1 MNLKNVIIRQIII
14 LIFQVVL
21 YFGCEFFQKNPK
33 NMDLPIDKKIPALP
47 YFALIYVL
55 WFPLIAIFPISLFKE
70 AKNLYELYVIYWITD
85 IVISVIIYL
94 AYPTTCTRPK
104 DLENIKGGWMLKIL
118 YKFSYKGLNCSPSM
132 HCSISTLVL
141 IFAIKTIQ
149 IPTIL
154 RMSYASLSIA
164 IMLSTLFTKQHVI
177 IDLISGV
184 LLTLLVF
191 IVLSVFLV

>member
-33 NMDLPIDKKIPALP
+33 NMDLPIDKKIPTLP
-47 YFALIYVL
+47 YFAIIYVL
-55 WFPLIAIFPISLFKE
+55 WFPLIAIFPISLFK
-70 AKNLYELYVIYWITD
+70 ASKNLYELYVICWIID

-132 HCSISTLVL
+132 HCSISTLVF
-141 IFAIKTIQ
+141 IFALTASTMPIN
-149 IPTIL
+149 L
-154 RMSYASLSIA
+154 RIFYSTTALGI
-164 IMLSTLFTKQHVI
+164 ILSTLFTKQHVLVDLVTGALLALVIFLCVSFI
-177 IDLISGV
+177 I
-184 LLTLLVF
+184 
-191 IVLSVFLV
+191 

>member
-55 WFPLIAIFPISLFKE
+55 WFPLISIFPISLFKE
-70 AKNLYELYVIYWITD
+70 AKNLYELYVICWIID

-141 IFAIKTIQ
+141 IFALTASTMPIN
-149 IPTIL
+149 L
-154 RMSYASLSIA
+154 RIIYSTTALGI
-164 IMLSTLFTKQHVI
+164 ILSTLFTKQHVL
-177 IDLISGV
+177 IDLVTGV
-184 LLTLLVF
+184 LLAMLIFLFVF
-191 IVLSVFLV
+191 YII

>member
-33 NMDLPIDKKIPALP
+33 NMDLPIDKKIPALA

-55 WFPLIAIFPISLFKE
+55 WFPLIAIFPISLFK
-70 AKNLYELYVIYWITD
+70 ASKNLHELYVICWIID

-94 AYPTTCTRPK
+94 AYPTTCTRPN

-141 IFAIKTIQ
+141 IFTLTASTMPIN
-149 IPTIL
+149 L
-154 RMSYASLSIA
+154 RIIYSTTSLGI
-164 IMLSTLFTKQHVI
+164 ILSTLFTKQHVL
-177 IDLISGV
+177 IDLVNGV
-184 LLTLLVF
+184 LLAMLIFLFVF
-191 IVLSVFLV
+191 YII

>member
-33 NMDLPIDKKIPALP
+33 NMDLPIDKKIPAIP

-55 WFPLIAIFPISLFKE
+55 WFPLIAIFPISLFKAAE
-70 AKNLYELYVIYWITD
+70 NLYELYVICWITD

-141 IFAIKTIQ
+141 IFTLTASTMPIN
-149 IPTIL
+149 L
-154 RMSYASLSIA
+154 RIIYSTTALGI
-164 IMLSTLFTKQHVI
+164 ILSTLFTKQHVL
-177 IDLISGV
+177 IDLVTGV
-184 LLTLLVF
+184 LLAMLIFLFVF
-191 IVLSVFLV
+191 YII

>member
-70 AKNLYELYVIYWITD
+70 AKNLYELYVICWIID

-104 DLENIKGGWMLKIL
+104 DLENIKGGWMLRIL

-132 HCSISTLVL
+132 HCSISTLVF
-141 IFAIKTIQ
+141 IFALAASTMPIN
-149 IPTIL
+149 L
-154 RMSYASLSIA
+154 RIIYSTTALGI
-164 IMLSTLFTKQHVI
+164 ILSTLFTKQHVL
-177 IDLISGV
+177 IDLVTGV
-184 LLTLLVF
+184 LLALVIFLILSQF
-191 IVLSVFLV
+191 I

>member
-33 NMDLPIDKKIPALP
+33 NMDLPIDKKIPAIP

-70 AKNLYELYVIYWITD
+70 AKNLYELYVICWIID

-141 IFAIKTIQ
+141 IFALTASTM
-149 IPTIL
+149 PVNL
-154 RMSYASLSIA
+154 RIIYSTTALGI
-164 IMLSTLFTKQHVI
+164 ILSTLFTKQHVL
-177 IDLISGV
+177 IDLVTGV
-184 LLTLLVF
+184 LLALVIFLILSQF
-191 IVLSVFLV
+191 I

>member
-70 AKNLYELYVIYWITD
+70 AKNLYELYVICWIID

-141 IFAIKTIQ
+141 IFALTASTM
-149 IPTIL
+149 PVNL
-154 RMSYASLSIA
+154 RIIYSTTALGI
-164 IMLSTLFTKQHVI
+164 ILSTLFTKQHVL
-177 IDLISGV
+177 IDLVTGV
-184 LLTLLVF
+184 LLAMLIFLFVF
-191 IVLSVFLV
+191 YII

>member
-33 NMDLPIDKKIPALP
+33 NMDLPIDKKIPTLP
-47 YFALIYVL
+47 YFAIIYVL

-70 AKNLYELYVIYWITD
+70 AKNLYELYVICWIID

-104 DLENIKGGWMLKIL
+104 NLENIKGGRMLKIL

-141 IFAIKTIQ
+141 IFALAASTMPIN
-149 IPTIL
+149 L
-154 RMSYASLSIA
+154 RIIYSTTALGI
-164 IMLSTLFTKQHVI
+164 ILSTLFTKQHVL
-177 IDLISGV
+177 IDLVTGV
-184 LLTLLVF
+184 LLAMLIFLFVF
-191 IVLSVFLV
+191 YII

>member
-33 NMDLPIDKKIPALP
+33 NMDLPIDKKIPALA

-70 AKNLYELYVIYWITD
+70 AKNLYELYVICWIID

-141 IFAIKTIQ
+141 IFALTASTMPIN
-149 IPTIL
+149 L
-154 RMSYASLSIA
+154 RIIYSTTALGI
-164 IMLSTLFTKQHVI
+164 ILSTLFTKQHVL
-177 IDLISGV
+177 IDLVTGV
-184 LLTLLVF
+184 LLALVIFLILSQF
-191 IVLSVFLV
+191 I

>member
-47 YFALIYVL
+47 YFALVYVL

-70 AKNLYELYVIYWITD
+70 AKNLYELYVICWIID

-141 IFAIKTIQ
+141 IFALTASTMPIN
-149 IPTIL
+149 L
-154 RMSYASLSIA
+154 RIIYSTTALGI
-164 IMLSTLFTKQHVI
+164 ILSTLFTKQHALVDLVTGALLALVI
-177 IDLISGV
+177 
-184 LLTLLVF
+184 F
-191 IVLSVFLV
+191 ICVSFII

>member
-70 AKNLYELYVIYWITD
+70 AKNLYELYVICWIID

-141 IFAIKTIQ
+141 IFALTASTMPIN
-149 IPTIL
+149 L
-154 RMSYASLSIA
+154 RIIYSTTALGI
-164 IMLSTLFTKQHVI
+164 ILSTLFTKQHVL
-177 IDLISGV
+177 IDLVTGV
-184 LLTLLVF
+184 LLALVIFLILSQF
-191 IVLSVFLV
+191 I

>member
-33 NMDLPIDKKIPALP
+33 NMDLPIDKKIPAIP

-55 WFPLIAIFPISLFKE
+55 WFPLIAIFPISLFK
-70 AKNLYELYVIYWITD
+70 ASKNLYELYVICWIID

-141 IFAIKTIQ
+141 IFTLTASTMPIN
-149 IPTIL
+149 L
-154 RMSYASLSIA
+154 RIIYSTTALGI
-164 IMLSTLFTKQHVI
+164 ILSTLFTKQHVL
-177 IDLISGV
+177 IDLVTGV
-184 LLTLLVF
+184 LLTLVIFLILSQF
-191 IVLSVFLV
+191 I

>member
-55 WFPLIAIFPISLFKE
+55 WFPLIAIFPISLFKAAE
-70 AKNLYELYVIYWITD
+70 NLYELYVICWIAD

-104 DLENIKGGWMLKIL
+104 DLEDIKGGWMLKIL

-141 IFAIKTIQ
+141 IFALTAFTMPIN
-149 IPTIL
+149 L
-154 RMSYASLSIA
+154 RIIYSTTALGI
-164 IMLSTLFTKQHVI
+164 ILSTLFTKQHVLVDLVTGALLALVIFLCVSFI
-177 IDLISGV
+177 I
-184 LLTLLVF
+184 
-191 IVLSVFLV
+191 

>member
-33 NMDLPIDKKIPALP
+33 NMDLPIDKKIPAIP

-70 AKNLYELYVIYWITD
+70 AKNLYELYVICWIID

-104 DLENIKGGWMLKIL
+104 DLENIKGGWMLRIL

-132 HCSISTLVL
+132 HCSISTLVF
-141 IFAIKTIQ
+141 IFALAASTMPIN
-149 IPTIL
+149 L
-154 RMSYASLSIA
+154 RIIYSTTALGI
-164 IMLSTLFTKQHVI
+164 ILSTLFTKQHVL
-177 IDLISGV
+177 IDLVTGV
-184 LLTLLVF
+184 LLALVIFLILSQF
-191 IVLSVFLV
+191 I

>member
-33 NMDLPIDKKIPALP
+33 NMDLPIDKKIPTLP

-70 AKNLYELYVIYWITD
+70 AKNLYELYVICWITD

-141 IFAIKTIQ
+141 IFTLTASTMPIN
-149 IPTIL
+149 L
-154 RMSYASLSIA
+154 RIIYSTTALGI
-164 IMLSTLFTKQHVI
+164 ILSTLFTKQHVL
-177 IDLISGV
+177 IDLVTGV
-184 LLTLLVF
+184 LLAMLIFLFVF
-191 IVLSVFLV
+191 YII

>member
-70 AKNLYELYVIYWITD
+70 AKNLYELYVICWIID

-104 DLENIKGGWMLKIL
+104 DLENIKGGWMLRIL

-132 HCSISTLVL
+132 HCSISTLVF
-141 IFAIKTIQ
+141 IFALAASTMPIN
-149 IPTIL
+149 L
-154 RMSYASLSIA
+154 RIIYSTTALGI
-164 IMLSTLFTKQHVI
+164 ILSTLFTKQHVL
-177 IDLISGV
+177 IDLVTGV
-184 LLTLLVF
+184 LLAMLIFLFVF
-191 IVLSVFLV
+191 YII

>member
-70 AKNLYELYVIYWITD
+70 AKNLYELYVICWIID

-141 IFAIKTIQ
+141 IFALTASTMPIN
-149 IPTIL
+149 L
-154 RMSYASLSIA
+154 RIIYSTTALGI
-164 IMLSTLFTKQHVI
+164 ILSTLFTKQHVL
-177 IDLISGV
+177 IDLVTGV
-184 LLTLLVF
+184 LLAALIFLFVF
-191 IVLSVFLV
+191 YII

>member
-33 NMDLPIDKKIPALP
+33 NMDLPIDKKIPDLP

-55 WFPLIAIFPISLFKE
+55 WFPLIAIFPISLFK
-70 AKNLYELYVIYWITD
+70 ASKNLYELYVICWIID

-141 IFAIKTIQ
+141 IFTLTASTMPIN
-149 IPTIL
+149 L
-154 RMSYASLSIA
+154 RIIYSTTSLGI
-164 IMLSTLFTKQHVI
+164 ILSTLFTKQHVL
-177 IDLISGV
+177 IDLVNGV
-184 LLTLLVF
+184 LLAMLIFLFVF
-191 IVLSVFLV
+191 YII

>member
-33 NMDLPIDKKIPALP
+33 NMDLPIDKKIPALA
-47 YFALIYVL
+47 YFALIYIL
-55 WFPLIAIFPISLFKE
+55 WFPLIAIFPISLFKA
-70 AKNLYELYVIYWITD
+70 AKNLYELYVICWIID
-85 IVISVIIYL
+85 IIISVIIYL

-132 HCSISTLVL
+132 HCSISTLVF
-141 IFAIKTIQ
+141 IFA
-149 IPTIL
+149 L
-154 RMSYASLSIA
+154 AASTMPINLKIIYSTTALGI
-164 IMLSTLFTKQHVI
+164 ILSTLFTKQHVLV
-177 IDLISGV
+177 DLVTGV
-184 LLTLLVF
+184 LLALVIFLCVSF
-191 IVLSVFLV
+191 II

>member
-55 WFPLIAIFPISLFKE
+55 WFPLIAIFPISLFK
-70 AKNLYELYVIYWITD
+70 ASKNLYELYVICWIID

-141 IFAIKTIQ
+141 IFALTASTMPIN
-149 IPTIL
+149 L
-154 RMSYASLSIA
+154 RIIYSTTALGI
-164 IMLSTLFTKQHVI
+164 ILSTLFTKQHVL
-177 IDLISGV
+177 IDLVTGV
-184 LLTLLVF
+184 LLTTLIFLFVF
-191 IVLSVFLV
+191 YII

>member
-70 AKNLYELYVIYWITD
+70 AKNLYELYVICWIID

-132 HCSISTLVL
+132 HCSISTLVF
-141 IFAIKTIQ
+141 IFALAASTMPIN
-149 IPTIL
+149 L
-154 RMSYASLSIA
+154 RIIYSTTALGI
-164 IMLSTLFTKQHVI
+164 ILSTLFTKQHVL
-177 IDLISGV
+177 IDLVTGV
-184 LLTLLVF
+184 LLALVIFLILSQF
-191 IVLSVFLV
+191 I

>member
-33 NMDLPIDKKIPALP
+33 NMDLPIDKKIPPLP

-55 WFPLIAIFPISLFKE
+55 WFPLIAIFPISLFK
-70 AKNLYELYVIYWITD
+70 ASKNLYELYVICWIID

-118 YKFSYKGLNCSPSM
+118 YKLSYKGLNCSPSM

-141 IFAIKTIQ
+141 IFALTASTMPIN
-149 IPTIL
+149 L
-154 RMSYASLSIA
+154 RIIYSTTALGI
-164 IMLSTLFTKQHVI
+164 ILSTLFTKQHVLVDLVTGALLALVIFLCVSFI
-177 IDLISGV
+177 I
-184 LLTLLVF
+184 
-191 IVLSVFLV
+191 

>member
-70 AKNLYELYVIYWITD
+70 AKNLYELYVICWIID

-94 AYPTTCTRPK
+94 ACPTTCTRPK

-132 HCSISTLVL
+132 HCSISTLVF
-141 IFAIKTIQ
+141 IFALAASTM
-149 IPTIL
+149 PVNL
-154 RMSYASLSIA
+154 RIIYSTTALGI
-164 IMLSTLFTKQHVI
+164 ILSTLFTKQHVL
-177 IDLISGV
+177 IDLVTGV
-184 LLTLLVF
+184 LLALVIFLILSQF
-191 IVLSVFLV
+191 I

>member
-70 AKNLYELYVIYWITD
+70 AKNLYELYVICWITD

-104 DLENIKGGWMLKIL
+104 DLENIRCGWMLKIL

-141 IFAIKTIQ
+141 IFALTASTMPIN
-149 IPTIL
+149 L
-154 RMSYASLSIA
+154 RIIYSTTALGI
-164 IMLSTLFTKQHVI
+164 ILSTLFTKQHVL
-177 IDLISGV
+177 IDLVTGV
-184 LLTLLVF
+184 LLTLVIFLILSQF
-191 IVLSVFLV
+191 I

>member
-33 NMDLPIDKKIPALP
+33 NMDLPIDKKIPALA

-55 WFPLIAIFPISLFKE
+55 WFPLIAIFPISLFKA
-70 AKNLYELYVIYWITD
+70 AKNLYELYVICWIID

-141 IFAIKTIQ
+141 IFALTASTM
-149 IPTIL
+149 PVNL
-154 RMSYASLSIA
+154 RIIYSTTALGI
-164 IMLSTLFTKQHVI
+164 ILSTLFTKQHVL
-177 IDLISGV
+177 IDLVTGV
-184 LLTLLVF
+184 LLAMLIFLCVSF
-191 IVLSVFLV
+191 II

>member
-33 NMDLPIDKKIPALP
+33 NMDLPIDKKIPAIP

-55 WFPLIAIFPISLFKE
+55 WFPLIAIFPISLFKAAE
-70 AKNLYELYVIYWITD
+70 NLYELYVICWITD

-104 DLENIKGGWMLKIL
+104 NLENIKGVWMLKIL

-141 IFAIKTIQ
+141 IFALTASTMPIN
-149 IPTIL
+149 L
-154 RMSYASLSIA
+154 RIIYSTTALGI
-164 IMLSTLFTKQHVI
+164 ILSTLFTKQHVLVDLVTGALLALI
-177 IDLISGV
+177 IFLCVS
-184 LLTLLVF
+184 F
-191 IVLSVFLV
+191 II

>member
-33 NMDLPIDKKIPALP
+33 NMDLPIDKKIPAIP

-70 AKNLYELYVIYWITD
+70 AKNLYELYVICWIID

-141 IFAIKTIQ
+141 IFALTASTMPIN
-149 IPTIL
+149 L
-154 RMSYASLSIA
+154 RIIYSTTALGI
-164 IMLSTLFTKQHVI
+164 ILSTLFTKQHVL
-177 IDLISGV
+177 IDLVTGV
-184 LLTLLVF
+184 LLALVIFLILSQF
-191 IVLSVFLV
+191 I

>member
-47 YFALIYVL
+47 YFALVYVL

-70 AKNLYELYVIYWITD
+70 AKNLYELYVICWIID

-141 IFAIKTIQ
+141 IFALAASTMPIN
-149 IPTIL
+149 L
-154 RMSYASLSIA
+154 RIIYSTTALGI
-164 IMLSTLFTKQHVI
+164 ILSTLFTKQHVL
-177 IDLISGV
+177 IDLVTGV
-184 LLTLLVF
+184 LLALVIFLILSQF
-191 IVLSVFLV
+191 I

>member
-33 NMDLPIDKKIPALP
+33 NMDLPIDKKIPTLP

-55 WFPLIAIFPISLFKE
+55 WFPLIAIFPISLFK
-70 AKNLYELYVIYWITD
+70 ASKNLYEIYVICWIID

-104 DLENIKGGWMLKIL
+104 NLENIKGGWMLKIL

-141 IFAIKTIQ
+141 IFALTASTMPIN
-149 IPTIL
+149 L
-154 RMSYASLSIA
+154 RIIYSTTALGI
-164 IMLSTLFTKQHVI
+164 ILSTLFTKQHVLVDLVTGALLALVIFICVSFI
-177 IDLISGV
+177 I
-184 LLTLLVF
+184 
-191 IVLSVFLV
+191 

>member
-33 NMDLPIDKKIPALP
+33 NMDLPIDKKIPAIP

-70 AKNLYELYVIYWITD
+70 AENLYELYVICWITD

-104 DLENIKGGWMLKIL
+104 DLEDIKGGWMLKIL

-141 IFAIKTIQ
+141 IFALTASTM
-149 IPTIL
+149 PVNL
-154 RMSYASLSIA
+154 RIIYSTTALGI
-164 IMLSTLFTKQHVI
+164 ILSTLFTKQHVLVDLVTGALLALVIFLCVSFI
-177 IDLISGV
+177 I
-184 LLTLLVF
+184 
-191 IVLSVFLV
+191 

>member
-70 AKNLYELYVIYWITD
+70 AENLYELYVICWITD

-104 DLENIKGGWMLKIL
+104 DLEDIKGGWMLKIL

-141 IFAIKTIQ
+141 IFALTASTM
-149 IPTIL
+149 PVNL
-154 RMSYASLSIA
+154 RIIYSTTALGI
-164 IMLSTLFTKQHVI
+164 ILSTLFTKQHVLV
-177 IDLISGV
+177 DLVTGALLALVIS
-184 LLTLLVF
+184 LILSQF
-191 IVLSVFLV
+191 I

>member
-70 AKNLYELYVIYWITD
+70 AKNLYDLYVICWIID

-104 DLENIKGGWMLKIL
+104 DLENIKGGRMLKIL

-141 IFAIKTIQ
+141 IFTLTASTMPIN
-149 IPTIL
+149 L
-154 RMSYASLSIA
+154 RIIYSTTSLGI
-164 IMLSTLFTKQHVI
+164 ILSTLFTKQHVL
-177 IDLISGV
+177 IDLVNGV
-184 LLTLLVF
+184 LLAMIIFLCVSF
-191 IVLSVFLV
+191 II

>member
-33 NMDLPIDKKIPALP
+33 NMGLPIDKKIPALP

-55 WFPLIAIFPISLFKE
+55 WFPLIAIFPISLFKA
-70 AKNLYELYVIYWITD
+70 AKNLYELYVICWITD

-141 IFAIKTIQ
+141 IFALTASTMPIN
-149 IPTIL
+149 L
-154 RMSYASLSIA
+154 RIIYSTTALGI
-164 IMLSTLFTKQHVI
+164 ILSTLFTKQHVLV
-177 IDLISGV
+177 DLVTGA
-184 LLTLLVF
+184 LLALV
-191 IVLSVFLV
+191 IFLCVSFTI

>member
-70 AKNLYELYVIYWITD
+70 AKNLYELYVICWIID

-141 IFAIKTIQ
+141 IFALTASTMPIN
-149 IPTIL
+149 L
-154 RMSYASLSIA
+154 RIIYSTTALGI
-164 IMLSTLFTKQHVI
+164 ILSTLFTKQHVL
-177 IDLISGV
+177 IDLVTGV
-184 LLTLLVF
+184 LLAMLIFLFVF
-191 IVLSVFLV
+191 YII

>member
-33 NMDLPIDKKIPALP
+33 NMDLPIDKKIPAIP

-70 AKNLYELYVIYWITD
+70 AKNLYELYVICWIID

-94 AYPTTCTRPK
+94 AYPTTCTRPS

-141 IFAIKTIQ
+141 IFALTASTMPIN
-149 IPTIL
+149 L
-154 RMSYASLSIA
+154 RIIYSTTALGI
-164 IMLSTLFTKQHVI
+164 ILSTLFTKQHVL
-177 IDLISGV
+177 IDLVTGV
-184 LLTLLVF
+184 LLAMLIFLFVF
-191 IVLSVFLV
+191 YII

>member
-1 MNLKNVIIRQIII
+1 
-14 LIFQVVL
+14 
-21 YFGCEFFQKNPK
+21 
-33 NMDLPIDKKIPALP
+33 MDLPIDKKIPALP
-47 YFALIYVL
+47 YFALVYVL

-70 AKNLYELYVIYWITD
+70 AKNLYELYVICWIID

-141 IFAIKTIQ
+141 IFALAASTMPIN
-149 IPTIL
+149 L
-154 RMSYASLSIA
+154 RIIYSTTALGI
-164 IMLSTLFTKQHVI
+164 ILSTLFTKQHVL
-177 IDLISGV
+177 IDLVTGV
-184 LLTLLVF
+184 LLALVIFLILSQF
-191 IVLSVFLV
+191 I

>member
-70 AKNLYELYVIYWITD
+70 AKNLYELYVICWITD

-104 DLENIKGGWMLKIL
+104 DLENIGCGWMLKIL

-141 IFAIKTIQ
+141 IFALTASTLPIN
-149 IPTIL
+149 L
-154 RMSYASLSIA
+154 RIIYSTTALGI
-164 IMLSTLFTKQHVI
+164 ILSTLFTKQHVLVDLVTGALLALVIFLCVSFI
-177 IDLISGV
+177 I
-184 LLTLLVF
+184 
-191 IVLSVFLV
+191 

>member
-70 AKNLYELYVIYWITD
+70 AKNLYELYVICWITD

-104 DLENIKGGWMLKIL
+104 DLENIRCGWMLKIL

-141 IFAIKTIQ
+141 IFTLTASTMPIN
-149 IPTIL
+149 L
-154 RMSYASLSIA
+154 RIIYSTTALGI
-164 IMLSTLFTKQHVI
+164 ILSTLFTKQHALVDLVTGALLALVI
-177 IDLISGV
+177 FLCVS
-184 LLTLLVF
+184 F
-191 IVLSVFLV
+191 II

>member
-21 YFGCEFFQKNPK
+21 YFGCELFQKNPK
-33 NMDLPIDKKIPALP
+33 NMDLPIDKKIPALA

-70 AKNLYELYVIYWITD
+70 AKNLYELYVICWIID

-94 AYPTTCTRPK
+94 AYPTTCTRPN

-141 IFAIKTIQ
+141 IFALTASTM
-149 IPTIL
+149 PVNL
-154 RMSYASLSIA
+154 RIIYSTTALGI
-164 IMLSTLFTKQHVI
+164 ILSTLFTKQHVL
-177 IDLISGV
+177 IDLVTGV
-184 LLTLLVF
+184 LLALVIFLILSQF
-191 IVLSVFLV
+191 I

>member
-33 NMDLPIDKKIPALP
+33 NMDLPIDKKIPAIP

-70 AKNLYELYVIYWITD
+70 AKNLYELYVICWIID

-141 IFAIKTIQ
+141 IFALTASTMPIN
-149 IPTIL
+149 L
-154 RMSYASLSIA
+154 RIIYSTTALGI
-164 IMLSTLFTKQHVI
+164 ILSTLFTKQHVL
-177 IDLISGV
+177 IDLVTGV
-184 LLTLLVF
+184 LLAMLIFLFVF
-191 IVLSVFLV
+191 YII